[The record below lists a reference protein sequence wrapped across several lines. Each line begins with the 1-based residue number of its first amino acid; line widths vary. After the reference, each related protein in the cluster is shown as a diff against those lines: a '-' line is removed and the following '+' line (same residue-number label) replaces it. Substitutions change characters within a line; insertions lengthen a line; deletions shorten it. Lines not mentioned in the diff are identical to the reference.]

1 MAASQDIRERA
12 QRLRELL
19 HHHGYRYYVLDA
31 PEITDA
37 EYDSL
42 FRELKALEEQYP
54 EIVTE
59 DSPTHR
65 VGGQPVAGFGEVRHR
80 IPVLSLGNAF
90 SFQDLAAWYKRVS
103 NLAAEPLNDLVCEL
117 KLDGLAVT
125 LTYEDGVLVQGATRG
140 NGVTGENVT
149 RNLRTIRTIPL
160 RLPQDAPRRME
171 VRGEVLF
178 PISRFEQLNADR
190 VARGEPVYANPRNT
204 AAGSVRQLDP
214 RITASRPLVMY
225 VYHLA
230 WVEGAGAPD
239 NHWDALR
246 WLGKMGFNINP
257 NILRVRNIEDAEAY
271 YQEWKTRHRSID
283 YGTDGV
289 VIKVNPYRLQEK
301 LGSVG
306 REPRWAIAYKWPAEQ
321 ATTRLLK
328 IDVNVGRTG
337 SINPFAVLEPVQVGG
352 VTVEHAALHNEED
365 IRRKDIRE
373 GDTVVLQRAGEV
385 IPQVL
390 GPVVQLRTGK
400 EVPYSLPTHCPRCG
414 TEIVKPEGE
423 AMAYCPNASCPA
435 QLQELLTHFAHTM
448 DIEGLGYQT
457 IAQLIQHGYVKDIA
471 GLYMVTKDQFLQME
485 RMGDKVATK
494 LLQSLEDSKE
504 RPLDQTL
511 SALGIR
517 HVGSET
523 AVALATYLKEVDA
536 LAKAS
541 LEALKAVPGVGPI
554 LAQSVHAWFSEPRN
568 QALIQELKQAGLRM
582 GQREQRTDRAPFTG
596 LEFVFTG
603 TMDSMTRSEAEAKV
617 KALGAKA
624 GSSITKRTTFLVAGA
639 DAGSKLDKAR
649 DYGTR
654 VLTEEQFL
662 RMVEEAGKTA

>member
-1 MAASQDIRERA
+1 
-12 QRLRELL
+12 
-19 HHHGYRYYVLDA
+19 
-31 PEITDA
+31 
-37 EYDSL
+37 
-42 FRELKALEEQYP
+42 
-54 EIVTE
+54 
-59 DSPTHR
+59 
-65 VGGQPVAGFGEVRHR
+65 
-80 IPVLSLGNAF
+80 
-90 SFQDLAAWYKRVS
+90 
-103 NLAAEPLNDLVCEL
+103 
-117 KLDGLAVT
+117 
-125 LTYEDGVLVQGATRG
+125 
-140 NGVTGENVT
+140 
-149 RNLRTIRTIPL
+149 
-160 RLPQDAPRRME
+160 
-171 VRGEVLF
+171 
-178 PISRFEQLNADR
+178 
-190 VARGEPVYANPRNT
+190 
-204 AAGSVRQLDP
+204 
-214 RITASRPLVMY
+214 
-225 VYHLA
+225 
-230 WVEGAGAPD
+230 
-239 NHWDALR
+239 
-246 WLGKMGFNINP
+246 
-257 NILRVRNIEDAEAY
+257 
-271 YQEWKTRHRSID
+271 
-283 YGTDGV
+283 
-289 VIKVNPYRLQEK
+289 
-301 LGSVG
+301 
-306 REPRWAIAYKWPAEQ
+306 
-321 ATTRLLK
+321 
-328 IDVNVGRTG
+328 
-337 SINPFAVLEPVQVGG
+337 
-352 VTVEHAALHNEED
+352 VEHAALHNEED